1 MSKGITNFL
10 FYIMVGIFILLGF
23 YLYNLVNRDYFL
35 IIMIILFSL
44 AGISYYYKL
53 LTEELRKNVI
63 IGYGLIILGLII
75 WGLGELFAKSIS
87 IFIITLI
94 LISIGIMSTYHSIF
108 KYIKDQLKTV
118 SRLEYFSY
126 HDQLTGLYNRRYFK
140 RIIEEIEETNSLPV
154 SIIMVDIDNL
164 KGINDQY
171 GHARGD
177 EIIKNAAR
185 VLDSVSR
192 KSDTVVRMGGDEFVI
207 ILKETDKI
215 DAKYFCDRIQRKC
228 AEVNEEYDY
237 NIPLNISVGSATK
250 SDQGQDIEE
259 LLDNADMSMYK
270 AKMQ

>member
-1 MSKGITNFL
+1 MA
-10 FYIMVGIFILLGF
+10 VIFILLGF
-23 YLYNLVNRDYFL
+23 YFYDLVNKDYFL

-44 AGISYYYKL
+44 TGISYYYKL

-63 IGYGLIILGLII
+63 IGYGLVILSLII
-75 WGLGELFAKSIS
+75 WSLNELFIKNIS

-108 KYIKDQLKTV
+108 KYIKNQLKIV

-126 HDQLTGLYNRRYFK
+126 HDQLTGVYNRRYFK
-140 RIIEEIEETNSLPV
+140 RVIEEIEESNSLPV

-164 KGINDQY
+164 KGINDKY

-192 KSDTVVRMGGDEFVI
+192 KNDTVVRMGGDEFII

-215 DAKYFCDRIQRKC
+215 DAKYFCDRIERKC
-228 AEVNEEYDY
+228 TEVNEDYDY

-259 LLDNADMSMYK
+259 LLDNADISMYR